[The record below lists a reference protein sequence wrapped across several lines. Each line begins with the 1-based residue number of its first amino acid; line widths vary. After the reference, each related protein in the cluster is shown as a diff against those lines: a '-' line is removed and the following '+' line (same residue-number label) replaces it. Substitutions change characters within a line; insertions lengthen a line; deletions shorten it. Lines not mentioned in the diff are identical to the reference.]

1 MTSRMQ
7 PCLVTLIVAFV
18 GLVSLPAAAAEH
30 SGSADTTAKKGDSWE
45 VTSQMSMEGM
55 PVALPA
61 QKMKICAQKDQ
72 PPVAADEHHK
82 CTNSDFKKD
91 GAKVTWKTV
100 CAGSPEMTGEG
111 EITYTDADNYTGS
124 IKFTSSEGKMMVK
137 LTGRR
142 LGECELSK

>member
-1 MTSRMQ
+1 MTSPLQRR
-7 PCLVTLIVAFV
+7 LTTLIAAFLV
-18 GLVSLPAAAAEH
+18 LVSLPAAAAEP
-30 SGSADTTAKKGDSWE
+30 ARPAAKKGDSWE
-45 VTSQMSMEGM
+45 TTSQMSMEGM
-55 PVALPA
+55 PMALPA
-61 QKMKICAQKDQ
+61 QRMKICAQKDQ